1 MFLVA
6 TVKLTLKFSLG
17 DKNHYYQSAN
27 EKDREAF
34 FFFGETTHYVS
45 VKYQFRHFC
54 NQNKP
59 KEVYFT
65 ANGTELRELYFTILV
80 IQVCS
85 LDVWVVLFCF
95 GFCFVLFLKR
105 KDCFSEIKQ
114 KT

>member
-1 MFLVA
+1 MA
-6 TVKLTLKFSLG
+6 TVKLTLKFNLG

-27 EKDREAF
+27 VKEREAF
-34 FFFGETTHYVS
+34 FFKKSETTHCVS

-59 KEVYFT
+59 KEVYLR

-85 LDVWVVLFCF
+85 LNVWVVLFCF

-114 KT
+114 RA